1 MSLQDIVSI
10 LLPEGLSEY
19 FEITEIARTS
29 ETYVIYLEE
38 NNIPPEQ
45 YKSQKLLS
53 KGFFEPIVVQDF
65 PLRGK
70 PCFLQVKRRRWT
82 IEETGEIVYR
92 NWEIVAKG
100 TRITKEFASFL
111 KAINR

>member
-1 MSLQDIVSI
+1 MSLHDVVSY

-19 FEITEIARTS
+19 FEIKDIVRTS
-29 ETYVIYLEE
+29 ESYLIYLEE
-38 NNIPPEQ
+38 RNIPPAQ
-45 YKSQKLLS
+45 YESKKLLS
-53 KGFFEPIVVQDF
+53 KGFFEPITVQDF

-82 IEETGEIVYR
+82 VEETGEIVYR
-92 NWEIVAKG
+92 DWDIVAGG

-111 KAINR
+111 KAIDR

>member
-1 MSLQDIVSI
+1 MNLENIISI
-10 LLPEGLSEY
+10 LLPVGLSEY
-19 FEITEIARTS
+19 FEITDIVNTS
-29 ETYVIYLEE
+29 ESYFIYLEE
-38 NNIPPEQ
+38 RNILPEK
-45 YKSQKLLS
+45 YNSQKLLS
-53 KGFFEPIVVQDF
+53 KGFFEPIVIQDF

-82 IEETGEIVYR
+82 IEETGEIVHR
-92 NWEIVAKG
+92 DWDVVAQG